1 VHPEM
6 TLGHDAG
13 SQSPEGGPLDR
24 SSIAERAAGVL
35 RDRIIEGE
43 YHPGARLSEEALKG
57 ELKISRN
64 TLREAFRLLTHERL
78 LVHEPYRGV
87 SVRVLALQDVVDL
100 YRVRK
105 VIECGAVRSVG
116 RGTDGTLPARLHEGV
131 GAVANA
137 VSDGEVAA
145 RANNWHRVGTADI
158 RFHQALVSL
167 ADSPRLAS
175 LMRGILAEL
184 SLMFHVMSDRRAFHE
199 PYLARNREIRNTLE
213 GGDGLKAA
221 ALLEVYLD
229 DAERQLVD
237 AYAAA
242 APGASA

>member
-1 VHPEM
+1 MYPEAI
-6 TLGHDAG
+6 LGHEAG
-13 SQSPEGGPLDR
+13 PLPSEGGPLDR

-43 YHPGARLSEEALKG
+43 YRPGARLSEETLKT

-105 VIECGAVRSVG
+105 VIECGAVRGVG
-116 RGTDGTLPARLHEGV
+116 RGTDGRLSAGLEAGV
-131 GAVANA
+131 RAVADA
-137 VSDGEVAA
+137 VADGETAA
-145 RANNWHRVGTADI
+145 RGGDWHRVGTADI

-167 ADSPRLAS
+167 ADSPRLAA
-175 LMRGILAEL
+175 LVRGILAEL
-184 SLMFHVMSDRRAFHE
+184 SLMFHVMSDRRSFHE
-199 PYLARNREIRNTLE
+199 PYLARNREIRDTLE
-213 GGDGLKAA
+213 GGDGQKAA
-221 ALLEVYLD
+221 ELLEVYLD

-237 AYAAA
+237 AYAT
-242 APGASA
+242 APAASA